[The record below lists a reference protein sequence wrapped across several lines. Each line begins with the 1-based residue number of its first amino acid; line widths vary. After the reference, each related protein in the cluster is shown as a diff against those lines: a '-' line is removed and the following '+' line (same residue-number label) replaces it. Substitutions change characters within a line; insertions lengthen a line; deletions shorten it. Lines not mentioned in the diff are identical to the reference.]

1 MELRKIA
8 AKYIGKTRAEL
19 GLKCE
24 ETCAEFVSKILREAG
39 YKESSISCNELFKQM
54 KANPEQWDEPE
65 TQMQANDV
73 IYFEWDG
80 TMSDNLPLDHVG
92 VIDEVRGDTVY
103 YININGNDHDKVT
116 RQSMSV
122 HSSNIA
128 YWLRPIT
135 ESNNTSKLVPVRLT
149 IGGEVVYDGF
159 VDLEKL
165 GND

>member
-1 MELRKIA
+1 
-8 AKYIGKTRAEL
+8 
-19 GLKCE
+19 
-24 ETCAEFVSKILREAG
+24 
-39 YKESSISCNELFKQM
+39 
-54 KANPEQWDEPE
+54 
-65 TQMQANDV
+65 
-73 IYFEWDG
+73 
-80 TMSDNLPLDHVG
+80 MSDNLPLDHVG